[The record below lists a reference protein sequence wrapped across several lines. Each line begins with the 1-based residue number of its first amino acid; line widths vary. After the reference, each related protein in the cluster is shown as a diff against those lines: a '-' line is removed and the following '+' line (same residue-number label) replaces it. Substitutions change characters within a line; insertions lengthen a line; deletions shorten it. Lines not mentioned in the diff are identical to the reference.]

1 MRILRNG
8 VAATLAVVLLA
19 SGPVPALGA
28 ALQSSGPEPRG
39 WNGAGAGAQEAPLD
53 EQYRETADRIM
64 AAALADEGGWAKLSY
79 LCDRIGHRLSGSE
92 ALEKAVTWAAGQMR
106 ADGLENVHLQPV
118 KVPHWVRGRE
128 SAEMLAPVQRPLA
141 MLALGGSVGTPPEG
155 ITAAVVAVQSFDELT
170 ALGREKV
177 EGRIVLYDVPWQGY
191 GRTVVYRGRGAS
203 EAARLGA
210 VAMLLRS
217 VASYSLNTPHTGAMN
232 YAEDAP
238 KIPAAAITVE
248 DAAWMG
254 RLARAGVEVKVRL
267 KMEAKM
273 LPDADS
279 ANVIGEIVG
288 REKPDEV
295 VVIGG
300 HIDSWDVGQ
309 GAHDDGAGTVAS
321 MQALALLKKL
331 GLRPRRTI
339 RVVLWTNEENGLR
352 GGAAYRDQAKERGE
366 LAKHVAAIEADS
378 GGEPPAGFG
387 LGLPFLQERPDAD
400 EVKQPALE
408 KLRQIA
414 RLLEGIQASDIRDGG
429 GGADIGPLMRE
440 GVPGLGLR
448 TTGDRYFHW
457 HHTPADT
464 LDKVSPE
471 DIQKQVAA
479 MAVMAYVL
487 ADMPDRLVGP
497 PQ

>member
-1 MRILRNG
+1 M
-8 VAATLAVVLLA
+8 LLVA
-19 SGPVPALGA
+19 SGAV
-28 ALQSSGPEPRG
+28 
-39 WNGAGAGAQEAPLD
+39 AQEAPLD
-53 EQYRETADRIM
+53 EDYRDVAGRIV
-64 AAALADEGGWAKLSY
+64 AAALADDGGWSKLEY

-92 ALEKAVTWAAGQMR
+92 ELERAVAWAAEQMR
-106 ADGLENVHLQPV
+106 ADGLENVRLQPV
-118 KVPHWVRGRE
+118 KVPHWVRGQE
-128 SAEMLAPVQRPLA
+128 SEMLEPARRPLA

-155 ITAAVVAVQSFDELT
+155 ITAPVVAVQSFDELK

-210 VAMLLRS
+210 VAVLLRS
-217 VASYSLNTPHTGAMN
+217 VASYSLYTPHTGAMN

-238 KIPAAAITVE
+238 KIPAAAISME
-248 DAAWMG
+248 EAAWMG

-267 KMEAKM
+267 KMEAKT

-331 GLRPRRTI
+331 GLRPRRTL

-352 GGAAYRDQAKERGE
+352 GGQAYRESVVAASE
-366 LAKHVAAIEADS
+366 LANHVAAIEADS
-378 GGEPPAGFG
+378 GGEPPSGFG
-387 LGLPFLQERPDAD
+387 LGLPALQDKPEA
-400 EVKQPALE
+400 EAKKQRALDL
-408 KLRQIA
+408 LRQIG
-414 RLLEGIQASDIRDGG
+414 RLLEGIQAGDIRDGG
-429 GGADIGPLMRE
+429 GGADIGPIMRE

-448 TTGDRYFHW
+448 TSGDRYFHW
-457 HHTPADT
+457 HHAPADT
-464 LDKVSPE
+464 LDKVNPE

-479 MAVMAYVL
+479 MAVMAFVL
-487 ADMPDRLVGP
+487 ADMPGRLVEP
-497 PQ
+497 

>member
-1 MRILRNG
+1 MGMRRSGL
-8 VAATLAVVLLA
+8 VAVLVVVMLV
-19 SGPVPALGA
+19 S
-28 ALQSSGPEPRG
+28 
-39 WNGAGAGAQEAPLD
+39 GAGAQEAPLD
-53 EQYRETADRIM
+53 EQYRETADRIV
-64 AAALADEGGWAKLSY
+64 AAALADEGGWAKLEY

-92 ALEKAVTWAAGQMR
+92 ALEKAVTWAAEQMR
-106 ADGLENVHLQPV
+106 ADGLENVRLQPV
-118 KVPHWVRGRE
+118 KVPHWVRGQE
-128 SAEMLAPVQRPLA
+128 SAEMLAPMQKPLA
-141 MLALGGSVGTPPEG
+141 MLALGGSVATPPEG
-155 ITAAVVAVQSFDELT
+155 ITAPVVAVQSFDELA

-288 REKPDEV
+288 REKPEEV

-309 GAHDDGAGTVAS
+309 GAHDDGAGTVVS

-331 GLRPRRTI
+331 NLRPRRTI

-352 GGAAYRDQAKERGE
+352 GGAAYRDQVKESGE

-387 LGLPFLQERPDAD
+387 LGLPFLAGRADAD
-400 EVKQPALE
+400 GVKQPALE

-414 RLLEGIQASDIRDGG
+414 RLLEAIGAGEIRDGG
-429 GGADIGPLMRE
+429 GGADIGPIMRE

-448 TTGDRYFHW
+448 TSGERYFHW
-457 HHTPADT
+457 HHSPADT
-464 LDKVSPE
+464 LDKVNPE

-487 ADMPDRLVGP
+487 ADMPDRLVEP
-497 PQ
+497 TH